1 MGWEMDWI
9 NNRAR
14 LTPDRVAIIDADRND
29 TYTYAE
35 VNDRACTLA
44 NWFLNQGVQKGDRVA
59 LLSPNHLAYFDILFA
74 CAKIGAIFV
83 PLNWRLSNEELHYIL
98 GDCTPVL
105 IGYHTQ
111 FSGKIGQLSR
121 DNDRFFCID
130 TAEYTAVFHNKSNLE
145 FEAILIEEDPLAMIY
160 TGGTTGKPKGV
171 VLAHRSIMYNAIN
184 TVLSWNLNESDCT
197 LSSMPMFHT
206 GGLNVLSIPLLFI
219 GGRVV
224 ITAAFDPVKSIEYLN
239 RYNCTVVIF
248 VPTMYHMM
256 FQTEEFKLSTF
267 PSIRLFL
274 SGGAPCPLEVY
285 DMFQKKGIAF
295 KEGYGL
301 TEAGPNNF
309 YIEPSVANNKRGSV
323 GKPMLFNMVKLV
335 TEDGREAGPHEVGEI
350 LIKGKHVFREY
361 WNNPDATAE
370 SLQDGWLHTG
380 DLGQKDEEG
389 FFYIVGRKKDM
400 IITGG
405 ENVYPLEIEHWLE
418 SHPEIDEAA
427 VIGLPDLKWG
437 EVVTAFVAVTNPI
450 LNQVELAAFCQQK
463 LGKYK
468 IPRKF
473 IFVDELPKTHVGKI
487 DKKRL
492 KEIGLEATKV
502 NESR

>member
-1 MGWEMDWI
+1 MRWEMDWI
-9 NNRAR
+9 DNRAR
-14 LTPDRVAIIDADRND
+14 LTPNRVAIIDADTNE
-29 TYTYAE
+29 TYTYR
-35 VNDRACTLA
+35 NINMRASALA
-44 NWFLNQGVQKGDRVA
+44 SWFIENGVKKGDRVA
-59 LLSPNHLAYFDILFA
+59 LLSPNHISYFDLLFA

-83 PLNWRLSNEELHYIL
+83 PLNWRLAKEELNYIL
-98 GDCTPVL
+98 SDCTPVL

-111 FSGKIGQLSR
+111 FQEKVEQLHAETERS
-121 DNDRFFCID
+121 FCINS
-130 TAEYTAVFHNKSNLE
+130 AEYANLLVNNTSLKDMVE
-145 FEAILIEEDPLAMIY
+145 LREEDPLAMIY

-171 VLAHRSIMYNAIN
+171 VLAHRSIMSNALN
-184 TVLSWNLNESDCT
+184 TVLSWNLTEHDCT

-206 GGLNVLSIPLLFI
+206 GGLNVLSIPLLLI
-219 GGRVV
+219 GGKVV
-224 ITAAFDPVKSIEYLN
+224 ITSAFDPVKSIEYIN
-239 RYNCTVVIF
+239 TYHCTIVIF

-256 FQTEEFKLSTF
+256 FQTEEFKSSKF
-267 PSIRLFL
+267 PSIRIFL

-285 DMFQKKGIAF
+285 DTFQKKGIAF

-309 YIEPSVANNKRGSV
+309 YIDPKVANIKRGSV
-323 GKPMLFNMVKLV
+323 GKPMMFNMVKLV
-335 TEDGREAGPHEVGEI
+335 TEDGHEAGPNEVGEI
-350 LIKGKHVFREY
+350 LIKGKHVFIQY
-361 WNNPDATAE
+361 WNNPEATAQ
-370 SLQDGWLHTG
+370 SMQNGWLHTG
-380 DLGQKDEEG
+380 DLGRMDEEG

-427 VIGLPDLKWG
+427 VIGLPDTKWG
-437 EVVTAFVAVTNPI
+437 EVVTAFVVVTNSLLQGTDLI
-450 LNQVELAAFCQQK
+450 AYCGRK

-473 IFVDELPKTHVGKI
+473 ILVDELPKTHVGKI

-492 KEIGLEATKV
+492 KEIGIQVLEMNK
-502 NESR
+502 SS